1 MGSSLIRLGLLV
13 LLAASIFVGA
23 CTIERGDVRTPG
35 GQPPEADTTRV
46 RLTMEA
52 IAAAFETGDLASL
65 DTICHDS
72 ITVFEAGRV
81 QRGWADYREH
91 HLLPELEALSQRR
104 LRIYDVRVRLAR
116 NTAWAT
122 YGFRLSAVRDGQDV
136 EARGAGTTIMQ
147 NLQGS
152 WRLVHSHTSV
162 AEDPPGE
169 DGG

>member
-1 MGSSLIRLGLLV
+1 MGSALSRLGLLV
-13 LLAASIFVGA
+13 PLAVSITVVA
-23 CTIERGDVRTPG
+23 CTIERGDVRTPS

-52 IAAAFETGDLASL
+52 IAVALEAGDLASL

-72 ITVFEAGRV
+72 ITVFEYGRL

-91 HLLPELEALSQRR
+91 YLRPELRALSR
-104 LRIYDVRVRLAR
+104 LRLRMYDVRVRLAR

-136 EARGAGTTIMQ
+136 EARGAGTMIMQ
-147 NLQGS
+147 NLQGR

-162 AEDPPGE
+162 AAPPVE
-169 DGG
+169 DGR